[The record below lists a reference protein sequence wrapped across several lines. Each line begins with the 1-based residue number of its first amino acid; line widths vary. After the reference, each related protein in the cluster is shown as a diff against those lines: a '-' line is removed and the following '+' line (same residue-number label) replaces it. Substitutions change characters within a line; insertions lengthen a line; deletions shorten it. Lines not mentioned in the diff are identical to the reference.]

1 MGNICFDSTK
11 GSALLFL
18 FYDITL
24 LYLQLRRKSKAQE
37 AGLQEGDVLLTI
49 NGYSCKN
56 MTHATAMTLVDTSG
70 QQLTMTVLRQVFQLT
85 SLFLIRNW
93 SFVCEGQWSWCE
105 NKSSSSINIFDGLI
119 EKWRRDVA
127 SRAGT

>member
-18 FYDITL
+18 FYDIYPILTL

-37 AGLQEGDVLLTI
+37 AGLQEDDVLLTI

-85 SLFLIRNW
+85 SLFLIRN
-93 SFVCEGQWSWCE
+93 
-105 NKSSSSINIFDGLI
+105 
-119 EKWRRDVA
+119 
-127 SRAGT
+127 